1 MVDGPK
7 TEEGRK
13 QDCITNT
20 NLAASATLV
29 KSNPMLFY
37 GWIYV
42 SAQDQRARIPLDHKV
57 HSSWQKLIKKSIV
70 VV

>member
-13 QDCITNT
+13 QDCITN
-20 NLAASATLV
+20 LATSATLV

-37 GWIYV
+37 DWIYV

-57 HSSWQKLIKKSIV
+57 HSSWQKLIKKSILV
-70 VV
+70 V